1 MKLPKSS
8 KSAQR
13 RTAWKARC
21 DARVRVD
28 VETRPAFGLDF
39 ATAAG
44 ADRSVVH
51 AYAFDAAASLPEG
64 ARLVDS
70 HGAEYE
76 VSGPPEPAQLASQ
89 PEAAR
94 VPLRRIDERAAAPA
108 APARRVLNHTMRWS
122 PLLGLAMAA
131 TVTAAADGLHVEP
144 AAPKGKEE

>member
-1 MKLPKSS
+1 MATYESDPRQARKRKVEPMKLPKSS

-51 AYAFDAAASLPEG
+51 AYAFDAAASLSEG

-76 VSGPPEPAQLASQ
+76 DRKSV
-89 PEAAR
+89 
-94 VPLRRIDERAAAPA
+94 V
-108 APARRVLNHTMRWS
+108 
-122 PLLGLAMAA
+122 
-131 TVTAAADGLHVEP
+131 
-144 AAPKGKEE
+144 

>member
-13 RTAWKARC
+13 RTAWKARR
-21 DARVRVD
+21 DSRVRVD

-70 HGAEYE
+70 HGVEYE
-76 VSGPPEPAQLASQ
+76 VAGPPEPAQLASQ

-94 VPLRRIDERAAAPA
+94 VPLRRVEERPA
-108 APARRVLNHTMRWS
+108 APARRVLHRSMKWS

-131 TVTAAADGLHVEP
+131 TVAGAADGLRVES
-144 AAPKGKEE
+144 APRKKEEE